1 MNAKGPACCPS
12 KPHGRSGIRVATGRQ
27 ENRIRDIGRRL
38 RDDPLMVLPDCRG
51 GCRRCSFKGIR
62 KKLKKLQGGNEKT
75 LKKYAAK
82 KDFFSKDLAA
92 AVAAT
97 MLLADADDIPYLAA
111 KNINGSTYV
120 YAKRGDADEQKL
132 LAVQNYDDPHLR
144 LLAVVDI
151 AQKKDLYLYSH
162 GDGMTCREK
171 DPTPPDAFVSFAL
184 QRLGLD
190 EGGCGHDDELSLTI
204 EWKPAD
210 VTLRICE
217 RCATDRNTVAA
228 LTRYF
233 YAPDI
238 DEIFSVHVDGS
249 VVECSN
255 GCSDCPIETV
265 DRSLDDDPYLAG
277 QMSDASFIENWRKKV
292 RWNIEG
298 LDRPVF
304 VLDQICFG
312 SDVDAAVEHLNPKEW
327 EEQALRLLLEQATQP
342 LLLDDAT
349 PNAVIA
355 EYWDSHAGEVVKE
368 IAGREGLRILRSS
381 RSTDTPA
388 EILERVHDAARR
400 QQALA
405 ALPSY
410 DSLPELASF
419 ADGIARAY
427 RSGGAGEATKAIQ
440 QADMDFKHKA
450 VAYAFLLAM
459 DKGAG
464 EQWKYSDQEREF
476 GEHLAD
482 HAEQLLTAEGDAY
495 SEALQA
501 TLKATGSTE
510 TVG

>member
-1 MNAKGPACCPS
+1 MNAQGPACCPS
-12 KPHGRSGIRVATGRQ
+12 NPRGRSGIRVATQRQ
-27 ENRIRDIGRRL
+27 ENRIRDIARQL
-38 RDDPLMVLPDCRG
+38 QDDPLMVLPDCQG
-51 GCRRCSFKGIR
+51 DCRRCNFKGIR
-62 KKLKKLQGGNEKT
+62 KKLKKLQGADEKT

-111 KNINGSTYV
+111 KNINGSTHV

-151 AQKKDLYLYSH
+151 AQKNDLYLYSH
-162 GDGMTCREK
+162 RDGMTCRED
-171 DPTPPDAFVSFAL
+171 DPTPPDSFVSFAL
-184 QRLGLD
+184 RQLD
-190 EGGCGHDDELSLTI
+190 LDSDGCSHDATPALAI
-204 EWKPAD
+204 NWRPAD

-233 YAPDI
+233 YTPDI

-249 VVECSN
+249 VVECSD
-255 GCSDCPIETV
+255 GCSECPLDSI
-265 DRSLDDDPYLAG
+265 DMHLDDGPYLAG
-277 QMSDASFIENWRKKV
+277 QMTDASFIDNWRKKA
-292 RWNIEG
+292 RWAIEG
-298 LDRPVF
+298 LDQPLF
-304 VLDQICFG
+304 ILDQTCFG
-312 SDVDAAVEHLNPKEW
+312 SDVDAAIEHLNPKEW
-327 EEQALRLLLEQATQP
+327 EQRALRILLEQAEQP
-342 LLLDDAT
+342 LVLDDAT

-355 EYWDSHAGEVVKE
+355 AYWDSKASEVVTE
-368 IAGREGLRILRSS
+368 IAGREGRRILRGS

-419 ADGIARAY
+419 ADGVARTY
-427 RSGGAGEATKAIQ
+427 RSGGTGEALKAIQ
-440 QADMDFKHKA
+440 QTDMDFKHKA
-450 VAYAFLLAM
+450 VAYGFLLAM
-459 DKGAG
+459 DKAAG
-464 EQWKYSDQEREF
+464 EQWRYSDQEREF
-476 GEHLAD
+476 GEHLAG
-482 HAEQLLTAEGDAY
+482 HAEQLLTADGDAY

-501 TLKATGSTE
+501 MLQATGSTE
-510 TVG
+510 TIR